1 MGAIVPVP
9 REVLESIK
17 AFRFPSKLDKRMQ
30 ELMDRN
36 NEGLLTIA
44 EREELEGLVEL
55 SEDMALQRA
64 QVHILLN
71 QAAP

>member
-9 REVLESIK
+9 REAWESLQ
-17 AFRFPSKLDKRMQ
+17 AFRFPPKLDKHMQ

-36 NEGLLTIA
+36 NEGLLTPP

-55 SEDMALQRA
+55 SEDMALQRG
-64 QVHILLN
+64 QIRRLLLSN
-71 QAAP
+71 S